1 VILTLLSSAIA
12 FAPESEI
19 SEIQKCPKCC
29 RKILKSAKTKSRNN
43 KIELNWMKLSFTI
56 AKHPEILSL

>member
-1 VILTLLSSAIA
+1 MILTLLSFAIA
-12 FAPESEI
+12 FASEPEI

-29 RKILKSAKTKSRNN
+29 RKVLKSAKTKSRNN

-56 AKHPEILSL
+56 AKHCEIMLL